1 MDNLLWASTP
11 AALSCVGKTSRTT
24 PSRRTSTTTTRWAW
38 ARWPGSSASGSAAPC
53 CCRRRHGC
61 AGCPAGRPSRRR
73 RVSGWHL
80 SVTKFSGILILFFH
94 IFWSFLYYLIN
105 MVIGTKMRYGVTG
118 IGRNMVVLPYCPF
131 LNWPKKSDN
140 FSDLF

>member
-1 MDNLLWASTP
+1 MDSLLWASTS

-80 SVTKFSGILILFFH
+80 SVTKFSGILVLFFH
-94 IFWSFLYYLIN
+94 IFL
-105 MVIGTKMRYGVTG
+105 VIFILFDKYGNRYENG
-118 IGRNMVVLPYCPF
+118 IWCHGNRSKYGCPSILPIF
-131 LNWPKKSDN
+131 ELAKKIQ
-140 FSDLF
+140 